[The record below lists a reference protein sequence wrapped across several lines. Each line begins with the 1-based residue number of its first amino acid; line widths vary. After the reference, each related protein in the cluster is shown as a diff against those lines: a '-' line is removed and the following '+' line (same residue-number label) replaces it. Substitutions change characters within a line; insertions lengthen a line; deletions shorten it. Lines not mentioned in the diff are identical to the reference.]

1 MEAEVPMR
9 EDEPPANNQAYYD
22 RFAPSYEDHR
32 HQGYHRLIDDLEIEL
47 VRKYGEGRCVLEAGC
62 GTGLLLQRTGSFAS
76 KAVGLDLSRGML
88 QTANQRGLPVVQ
100 GSITDLPFA
109 DAHFDLVY
117 SMKVLPHIPPIQEAL
132 AEMAR
137 VLRPGGT
144 LLAEFYNPYSL
155 RSLAKWVGGPARIA
169 AGTTDRDVYTRYD
182 TVTQARAYLP
192 AGVQLVSVRG
202 VRIFTPASTVYRFA
216 PLGALF
222 SAAEHAAC
230 DLPGLRNLG
239 GFVVLVAR
247 KS

>member
-1 MEAEVPMR
+1 MKADVPMT
-9 EDEPPANNQAYYD
+9 DNQSPANNQAYYD

-32 HQGYHRLIDDLEIEL
+32 HQGYHRLIDDLEMGLI
-47 VRKYGEGRCVLEAGC
+47 RKYGEGKDVLEAGC
-62 GTGLLLQRTGSFAS
+62 GTGLLLQRSGEFAR
-76 KAVGLDLSRGML
+76 KAMGLDLSRGML

-100 GSITDLPFA
+100 GSITELPFP

-117 SMKVLPHIPPIQEAL
+117 SMKVLPHIPPIREAL
-132 AEMAR
+132 AEMTR

-155 RSLAKWVGGPARIA
+155 RSLAKWITGPAKIA

-182 TVTQARAYLP
+182 TVSQARAYLP
-192 AGVQLVSVRG
+192 PDVEFQGVRG
-202 VRIFTPASTVYRFA
+202 VRIFTPASTVYRLA

-222 SAAEHAAC
+222 SAAEHASC

-239 GFVVLVAR
+239 GFVVLIAR